1 MTCGCNKSS
10 KGVDMNQ
17 YTSLGP
23 LKFWECGCGCKGA
36 MAYQKF
42 MISLLSAVIFYII
55 AHPAT
60 FKFVRGFMGDW
71 VSSASGCPSA
81 MGLLLHS
88 IVFMLVV
95 WGLMY
100 IKNIRNNK

>member
-23 LKFWECGCGCKGA
+23 LKFWECGCGCKGK

-42 MISLLSAVIFYII
+42 MISLLSAIIFYVV
-55 AHPAT
+55 AHPET
-60 FKFVRGFMGDW
+60 FKVVRGIVGEW
-71 VSSASGCPSA
+71 VSSVSGCPTA
-81 MGLLLHS
+81 AGLLLHS
-88 IVFMLVV
+88 LVFMLIV
-95 WGLMY
+95 WGIMC
-100 IKNIRNNK
+100 IKNIRNK